1 MTGPHPRHPSG
12 PAPSAAA
19 SARHDGGA
27 GLISTIA
34 GVLVFLAFLL
44 FVVQTLFALYT
55 RSMVTDAA
63 HEAVR
68 RTAGARVDHGDPA
81 AVQAARQDAEAEAR
95 RLLGRF
101 GDEVELDWGTST
113 ADTVS
118 LTVRAE
124 PPSFL
129 WNALRGPWSGIV
141 ERTVSARVEVPR

>member
-1 MTGPHPRHPSG
+1 MTPTATDLRSG
-12 PAPSAAA
+12 RRQDAC
-19 SARHDGGA
+19 A

-44 FVVQTLFALYT
+44 FVVQTLLALYT

-68 RTAGARVDHGDPA
+68 RTAGARVDHDDPV
-81 AVQAARQDAEAEAR
+81 AVEAARQDAEAEAR
-95 RLLGRF
+95 QLLGRF
-101 GDEVELDWGTST
+101 GDQVDLDWSAST
-113 ADTVS
+113 GDTVA

-129 WNALRGPWSGIV
+129 WDALRGPWSGIV
-141 ERTVSARVEVPR
+141 ERTVTARIEVPR

>member
-1 MTGPHPRHPSG
+1 MTRTVRHRLRRR
-12 PAPSAAA
+12 PSAEVE
-19 SARHDGGA
+19 RLDDRGA

-34 GVLVFLAFLL
+34 SVLVFLAFLL
-44 FVVQTLFALYT
+44 FAVQTLFALYT

-68 RTAGARVDHGDPA
+68 RAAGARVDHADPA
-81 AVQAARQDAEAEAR
+81 AVTAARADAESQAR

-101 GDEVELDWGTST
+101 GDEVELDWSAST
-113 ADTVS
+113 GDTVA

-129 WNALRGPWSGIV
+129 WAALRGPWSGIV
-141 ERTVSARVEVPR
+141 ERTVTARVEVAR

>member
-1 MTGPHPRHPSG
+1 MTPAGAHAGEQAGPPRI
-12 PAPSAAA
+12 A
-19 SARHDGGA
+19 SRADRGA

-34 GVLVFLAFLL
+34 SALVFLAFLL
-44 FVVQTLFALYT
+44 FAVQTLFALYA

-81 AVQAARQDAEAEAR
+81 AVGAARQDAETEAR

-101 GDEVELDWGTST
+101 GDDVELDWSAST
-113 ADTVS
+113 AETVA

-129 WNALRGPWSGIV
+129 WSALRGPWSGFV
-141 ERTVSARVEVPR
+141 ERTVTARVEVPR

>member
-1 MTGPHPRHPSG
+1 MTGSVARQASG
-12 PAPSAAA
+12 PGPSAPAPA
-19 SARHDGGA
+19 CRDGGA

-55 RSMVTDAA
+55 RSVVTDAA

-68 RTAGARVDHGDPA
+68 RTAGARVDQGDPS
-81 AVQAARQDAEAEAR
+81 AVEAARRDAEAEAR

-101 GDEVELDWGTST
+101 VDEVELDWSAST

-141 ERTVSARVEVPR
+141 ERTVTARVEVLR